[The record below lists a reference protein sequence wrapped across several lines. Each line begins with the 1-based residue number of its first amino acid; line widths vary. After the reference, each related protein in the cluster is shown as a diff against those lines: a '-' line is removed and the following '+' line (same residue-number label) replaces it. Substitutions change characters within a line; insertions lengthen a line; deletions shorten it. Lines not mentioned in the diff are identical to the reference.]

1 MRLRVLGL
9 LAGLSIA
16 CSASEPITSVKV
28 WNADFKVIK
37 ELTAGELADF
47 ERAWSAKTAADNTLN
62 NVGGEHFKLD
72 IEKGGRSGDRWLYQT
87 TGYVQ
92 VLAVKGGK
100 PVYKLQNP
108 EAFNRLI
115 GATK

>member
-1 MRLRVLGL
+1 MRLRVFGL

-16 CSASEPITSVKV
+16 CSAPGPITSVKV

-37 ELTAGELADF
+37 ELTASEVADF
-47 ERAWSAKTAADNTLN
+47 ERAWSAKMAVDNSLN

-72 IEKGGRSGDRWLYQT
+72 IEMGGKSGDRWLYQT

-100 PVYKLQNP
+100 PVYKLQDP

-115 GATK
+115 GAAK